1 MEEQPGGRNG
11 LLLLII
17 MMIFV
22 AVIGL
27 AALSG
32 GAAVQLQ
39 ASQTNGNVGSNNV
52 VLTPIHGSSAMPTAV
67 PPVLPA
73 GPGN

>member
-1 MEEQPGGRNG
+1 MEEQSAGRNG
-11 LLLLII
+11 VLLLII

-22 AVIGL
+22 AMIGL

-39 ASQTNGNVGSNNV
+39 ASQTNRNVGSNNV
-52 VLTPIHGSSAMPTAV
+52 VLTPIHGAAVMPTAV
-67 PPVLPA
+67 PPVLPTD
-73 GPGN
+73 PGN